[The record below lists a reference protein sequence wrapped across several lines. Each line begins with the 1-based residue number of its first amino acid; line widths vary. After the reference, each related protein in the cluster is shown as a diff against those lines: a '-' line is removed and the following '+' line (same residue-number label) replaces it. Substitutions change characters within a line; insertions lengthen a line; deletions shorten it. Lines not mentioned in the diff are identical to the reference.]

1 MALGSDTCHH
11 ILQTGLL
18 NCGLEHTGT
27 ELQNAHTPGGERW
40 VDGVSRDLGQK
51 TSAAVPIWTCCGTVA
66 CLMNAVS
73 RWDQTA
79 QLQHRRVGSTPNS
92 ATQERKAVILQ
103 KKKSLL
109 SFKMFYTWYDNTYR
123 RVKPLHIEKEQK
135 QKCMNAPNQ
144 KKKKVSCESVG
155 VLNLRALRGNRIRRN
170 ELERMGTLPR
180 FPDPTLPQVG

>member
-27 ELQNAHTPGGERW
+27 ELRNAHTPGGERW
-40 VDGVSRDLGQK
+40 VDGVSGDLGQK
-51 TSAAVPIWTCCGTVA
+51 TSAAVPIWTCCGIVA

-92 ATQERKAVILQ
+92 ATAVILQ
-103 KKKSLL
+103 KKKVYYLL
-109 SFKMFYTWYDNTYR
+109 
-123 RVKPLHIEKEQK
+123 
-135 QKCMNAPNQ
+135 KCF
-144 KKKKVSCESVG
+144 
-155 VLNLRALRGNRIRRN
+155 
-170 ELERMGTLPR
+170 TLGM
-180 FPDPTLPQVG
+180 TILTEG